1 MLSRMCRRNSTKIPR
16 FLACTAALALLP
28 LRGAI
33 AAPPLQDA
41 LSARIPA
48 LFRFAGAQ
56 LTRAAQTL
64 RPTQYPITTDSS
76 GKWKTMNASGWTSGF
91 FPGSLWLLYEQSKN
105 PVWKARAQTWQR
117 HLEREKT
124 SRGTHDLGFMLFTSF
139 GNGHRLTGD
148 DRYRRVLLTAAGS
161 LATRYNPVVGAIK
174 SWESKP
180 AEFPVIIDS
189 LMNLEL
195 LFWASTH
202 GGQSAWR
209 DLAIQH
215 ARRVRRDHV
224 RPDGSTYHV
233 VTYHP
238 ATGAVIKKSTAQGK
252 SDESTWSRGQAWGLY
267 GFTVV
272 YRETGDRSFLQ
283 TARKLADYF
292 LANLPSDAV
301 PSWDFRATSAREPKD
316 SSAAAIA
323 ASGLLELAR
332 LELDASRRTRYFS
345 AAERILSLLSS
356 PAYLAKGTP
365 SRALLLH
372 GTYNKNAGDFD
383 TGTIWGD
390 YYFLEALLR
399 YQKYAPVLGQRRSE

>member
-1 MLSRMCRRNSTKIPR
+1 MLSRMFRRNRTKIPR

-28 LRGAI
+28 LRAAI

-48 LFRFAGAQ
+48 LFRFAGDQ
-56 LTRAAQTL
+56 LARTTQTL
-64 RPTQYPITTDSS
+64 RNTQYPITTDAS
-76 GKWKTMNASGWTSGF
+76 GKWKTTSASGWTSGF

-105 PVWKARAQTWQR
+105 PVWKTRAQTGQR

-124 SRGTHDLGFMLFTSF
+124 NRGTHDLGFMLFTSF

-148 DRYRRVLLTAAGS
+148 DRYRRVLLAAAGS

-189 LMNLEL
+189 LMNLEM

-224 RPDGSTYHV
+224 RPDGSTVHV

-238 ATGAVIKKSTAQGK
+238 ATGAVVKKTTAQGK
-252 SDESTWSRGQAWGLY
+252 SAESTWSRGQAWGIY
-267 GFTVV
+267 GFTMV
-272 YRETGDRSFLQ
+272 YRETRDRSFLQ

-292 LANLPSDAV
+292 VRNLPGDSV
-301 PSWDFRATSAREPKD
+301 PYWDFRDTSADGPRD

-332 LELDASRRTRYFS
+332 LEPDASHRARYFA
-345 AAERILSLLSS
+345 AAEKMLSALAS

-399 YQKYAPVLGQRRSE
+399 YQKSAPSLRK